1 MQQGVL
7 PIEETWDTKSQRADC
22 VNVSGRVVMDP
33 VGDGGNVFIPE
44 GWRSVQL
51 GGDLGDLFG
60 GHVAGEAE
68 LTEAVGDEVGVRG
81 RGAFV
86 DAVSG

>member
-1 MQQGVL
+1 M
-7 PIEETWDTKSQRADC
+7 
-22 VNVSGRVVMDP
+22 SGRVVMDP

-68 LTEAVGDEVGVRG
+68 LTEALGDEVGVRG